1 MASDSGSTTILN
13 VSRAPSH
20 ELPGVNGAGSYI
32 ALIIGILTQVDPRRN
47 IGNSL
52 ECHIDPPGN
61 RSHIPTF
68 SICKIIDSEVFWEG
82 RSDMDGYGTVPL
94 KRNHPLTFL

>member
-1 MASDSGSTTILN
+1 MASDSGSTTTLN
-13 VSRAPSH
+13 VNRAPSH

-47 IGNSL
+47 IGNCL

-61 RSHIPTF
+61 LSHIPTF
-68 SICKIIDSEVFWEG
+68 GICKIIDSEVFWEG
-82 RSDMDGYGTVPL
+82 RSDMHFRDPEEETS
-94 KRNHPLTFL
+94 RMTFL